1 MKKSVRFLAALLSG
15 LGTVATVFAVP
26 TFQHRASGSDLQR
39 MRGDVERVGNTM
51 RKVIRRENER
61 QASQAN
67 T

>member
-1 MKKSVRFLAALLSG
+1 MKKSASFLAALLSG
-15 LGTVATVFAVP
+15 LGAVATVFAAP
-26 TFQHRASGSDLQR
+26 TFQHRSSGSDLQR

-61 QASQAN
+61 QATQAN

>member
-1 MKKSVRFLAALLSG
+1 MKKSARFLVALLGG
-15 LGTVATVFAVP
+15 LGAVTTAFSSP
-26 TFQHRASGSDLQR
+26 TFQHRTSGSDLQR

-61 QASQAN
+61 KATQAN